1 MKNIDDKKDISKK
14 IKTKK
19 EVEQKEKIVPKKKNN
34 NKNVKKEKNEKDI
47 LQEKKSLKRNEKINK
62 IKEEKTNKDKIKKEV
77 LKKNENIEEIEI
89 LEKFD
94 NNNKDNEK
102 RENTKKTKNIKDDR
116 ILETS
121 NFKNNKKIF
130 LPLIIIISLIFITLT
145 TYDIISFLK
154 YKSIVINNPKEMKI
168 DYLAYYKENVIT
180 LNKKILYK
188 LEDNKLIKAGVINI
202 NNYLTLEKDDFSK
215 DGYFKIKNTSY
226 YIDYKDIKEENIK
239 EEKNTYLNYIPFN
252 ESVKVNNPLFYLN
265 DKVSFS
271 LLGEFTYP
279 ILIKEKSYYGVLV
292 NNKLYYLKKD
302 DCSLYKNKNTN
313 LKTTSGV
320 PVLVYHFTYDSSNLE
335 EKKKCLKANST
346 ICLSDEVFSKQLKYL
361 KDNNFY
367 TATLNDLEMFVDG
380 KIRLPEHTV
389 VITIDDGY
397 FVSAAIKVLEKYDM
411 HGTLFLIGQ
420 GNDPINYKS
429 NNLEIHSHTYA
440 MHYPGACPGG
450 QGSPLKCLAKD
461 KILADLKK
469 SRESLNNSPYFCY
482 PFFEYNDY
490 AISLLKEAGFRMAF
504 AGHRMKVRVGANKY
518 KLPRYG
524 IINTTTIKEF
534 SQIVS

>member
-1 MKNIDDKKDISKK
+1 MKNKDDKKDISKK
-14 IKTKK
+14 IKTKR
-19 EVEQKEKIVPKKKNN
+19 EVEQKEKIIPKKKNN
-34 NKNVKKEKNEKDI
+34 NKNEKDI
-47 LQEKKSLKRNEKINK
+47 LQEKNEEINK
-62 IKEEKTNKDKIKKEV
+62 IKVEKTNKDKTKKEI
-77 LKKNENIEEIEI
+77 LDKNKNKEEIEI
-89 LEKFD
+89 LENFD
-94 NNNKDNEK
+94 NNNNKDNEK

-121 NFKNNKKIF
+121 NFKNNKKII
-130 LPLIIIISLIFITLT
+130 LPLLIIISLIFIALT

-265 DKVSFS
+265 DKVIFS
-271 LLGEFTYP
+271 LLGEFDYP
-279 ILIKEKSYYGVLV
+279 VLVKEKSYYGVLV

-320 PVLVYHFTYDSSNLE
+320 PVLVYHYTYDSTNSY
-335 EKKKCLKANST
+335 EKQECKSI
-346 ICLSDEVFSKQLKYL
+346 ICLSDKQFRSHMKFI
-361 KDNNFY
+361 KDNDFY
-367 TATLNDLEMFVDG
+367 TATLNDLEMFIDG

-397 FVSAAIKVLEKYDM
+397 YVPKSIEILEEYDL
-411 HGTLFLIGQ
+411 HATLFLIGSVA
-420 GNDPINYKS
+420 GITGFDYNSP
-429 NNLEIHSHTYA
+429 NLEIHSHTYDL
-440 MHYPGACPGG
+440 HYVGACPGG
-450 QGSPLKCLAKD
+450 QGSPIKCLAKD

-469 SRESLNNSPYFCY
+469 SRESLNNTPYFCY

-524 IINTTTIKEF
+524 IINTTTTADLKNILY
-534 SQIVS
+534 